1 MEAFG
6 HVLSGVALA
15 QLVRPAGPA
24 GARFWPLWG
33 GLVAIAPDVDAVSY
47 LVGGP
52 ALFHEVHQ
60 YYTHSLLVSAV
71 VTPLLARLAWGRAP
85 AGTSYGRVLTL
96 TLAAWGLHL
105 LGDTIASWP
114 VRIFWPFSRGG
125 VAFDLIPRDFSIGVP
140 LILLLGVGLT
150 YVDELVPRR
159 RLVALGAL
167 LVATAYVLVGP
178 GW

>member
-1 MEAFG
+1 M
-6 HVLSGVALA
+6 LA
-15 QLVRPAGPA
+15 
-24 GARFWPLWG
+24 
-33 GLVAIAPDVDAVSY
+33 
-47 LVGGP
+47 
-52 ALFHEVHQ
+52 
-60 YYTHSLLVSAV
+60 
-71 VTPLLARLAWGRAP
+71 
-85 AGTSYGRVLTL
+85 L

-140 LILLLGVGLT
+140 LLLLLGVGLT

-167 LVATAYVLVGP
+167 LAATAYVLVGP